1 MRKISA
7 ESAKAGMR
15 LVKPITNESGITL
28 FGEGSVL
35 TDQFIERIRSMHI
48 PFIFVEGY
56 PAPRRPL
63 SEELSL
69 LDGRFRKTEHEPYMG
84 TLKEILKEYLRTLY
98 RDDEGGAG
106 PSQESPS
113 A

>member
-7 ESAKAGMR
+7 ESASAGMR
-15 LVKPITNESGITL
+15 LVRPITNEAGITL

-48 PFIFVEGY
+48 SLIFVEGSSV
-56 PAPRRPL
+56 PRR
-63 SEELSL
+63 SMNEELLL
-69 LDGRFRKTEHEPYMG
+69 LDERFRKTEHEPCMG
-84 TLKEILKEYLRTLY
+84 SLKEIVKEYLRSLY
-98 RDDEGGAG
+98 GDEEGGEG
-106 PSQESPS
+106 PSQGSRS

>member
-15 LVKPITNESGITL
+15 LVRPITNESGITL

-35 TDQFIERIRSMHI
+35 TDHFIARIRSMHV
-48 PFIFVEGY
+48 PFIFVEGDA
-56 PAPRRPL
+56 APRRPL
-63 SEELSL
+63 REELSL
-69 LDGRFRKTEHEPYMG
+69 LDARFRKTEQEPNMG
-84 TLKEILKEYLRTLY
+84 ALKEILKGYIRTLY
-98 RDDEGGAG
+98 GDDEVASG